1 MLHCEGIIPCQ
12 SRREATHFGHLATTS
27 QNPAIKA
34 PTLPG
39 FAALSGRY
47 LVNWKVVDAD
57 ADPQVTA
64 APASAVVGQP
74 VTFTATVNAQPPG
87 AGTPTGTVQFFDND
101 TPVGI
106 SGRRP
111 SPEGPPR
118 APCPTRPAGRHVYG
132 GLLGRQH
139 LRQVHLG
146 RASVSVGPAT
156 STVTVAATPSN
167 PVFGHSV
174 TLKATVAVTAPGSTS
189 TAGTHVLRRRRGRT
203 RHLRR
208 QRGSG
213 HYGHHAVDR
222 RPARVTARY
231 SGTPALS
238 PSTSVAL
245 AVTVGYGSPCATGTT
260 PGSVTVGKGQIFCA
274 GPSARINGSITVQ
287 AGGSLSLTGAVVGG
301 GITANSPAAVTICGS
316 TLRALSLAGAKGFV
330 LVGDGAADCPADSMA
345 GPSPSPTTS
354 AGSSWPA
361 TRSAARSVTGNSGAG
376 PLPGQP
382 VPIVRSDVVGGSL
395 TCSSNAPTVDD
406 SGNKVSGATSGQ
418 CAIAGTTVT
427 VAVRRP
433 VAPRRSA
440 SRSPTR

>member
-1 MLHCEGIIPCQ
+1 MHPV
-12 SRREATHFGHLATTS
+12 
-27 QNPAIKA
+27 
-34 PTLPG
+34 LPG
-39 FAALSGRY
+39 QRGAH
-47 LVNWKVVDAD
+47 VD
-57 ADPQVTA
+57 
-64 APASAVVGQP
+64 
-74 VTFTATVNAQPPG
+74 
-87 AGTPTGTVQFFDND
+87 
-101 TPVGI
+101 
-106 SGRRP
+106 
-111 SPEGPPR
+111 
-118 APCPTRPAGRHVYG
+118 G

-189 TAGTHVLRRRRGRT
+189 RAGTVTFFDGAAVLGT
-203 RHLRR
+203 
-208 QRGSG
+208 S
-213 HYGHHAVDR
+213 AVNAAVATLTIMPSIGGPR
-222 RPARVTARY
+222 SVTARY

-345 GPSPSPTTS
+345 GSVTLTDNISGLEL
-354 AGSSWPA
+354 AGDTISGA
-361 TRSAARSVTGNSGAG
+361 VSVTGNSGAG

-427 VAVRRP
+427 VAV
-433 VAPRRSA
+433 
-440 SRSPTR
+440 SPPGGTSSVG